1 MSYAIG
7 VMKKYPRPEGYAISA
22 PGAWIWS
29 SLEEYA
35 NSVFCAISVQCPE
48 SYAIC
53 VPGAWKQKLGLKSYA
68 ISVFH
73 AISVNA
79 PESHAISVA
88 GA

>member
-7 VMKKYPRPEGYAISA
+7 VMKKCQRSEGYAISA

-29 SLEEYA
+29 TLEEY
-35 NSVFCAISVQCPE
+35 AISVQCPE